1 MAKFFKWFG
10 ISIGVIFLIVVILG
24 VLVVGI
30 ISKKAKENYMDK
42 NMYCD
47 DRKTVE
53 SFGNKRFAIE
63 KGTRVDNEDKI
74 IDGEKRY
81 FLFDRSKNEDV
92 DYDVK
97 SYKKS
102 GSYVYILGCEGYTK
116 LNYETGEVIRSENIE
131 VLAKKTEKFLDL
143 SRQARGL

>member
-1 MAKFFKWFG
+1 
-10 ISIGVIFLIVVILG
+10 
-24 VLVVGI
+24 
-30 ISKKAKENYMDK
+30 MDK

-63 KGTRVDNEDKI
+63 KGTRVGSEDKI

-97 SYKKS
+97 SYKNFDGKTS
-102 GSYVYILGCEGYTK
+102 AYVRYGDWVAYLSLALG
-116 LNYETGEVIRSENIE
+116 
-131 VLAKKTEKFLDL
+131 LAGLLGLARKK
-143 SRQARGL
+143 A

>member
-24 VLVVGI
+24 VLVGVI
-30 ISKKAKENYMDK
+30 RSKKAKGNYMDK

-81 FLFDRSKNEDV
+81 FLFDRSKNEDF

-102 GSYVYILGCEGYTK
+102 IY
-116 LNYETGEVIRSENIE
+116 
-131 VLAKKTEKFLDL
+131 F
-143 SRQARGL
+143 GL